1 MKRTLSLLIFSILLL
16 GYQAVFADTKKIQ
29 DNSFLI
35 EEAYNQ
41 EPGVIQHIQNFIYKN
56 DGSWVYTFT
65 QEWPVPGRTHQL
77 SYMIPVLHIKNDGAE
92 TGLGDVMLNY
102 RYQLV
107 LKDAIAMAPRL
118 SLLFPTGNSNK
129 GLGKGAV
136 GVQVLIPLS
145 VELSEKWVTHWNIGT
160 AITPQAKGLTSARA
174 NTYGYLFGASV
185 IWLALEDFNFLLET
199 LWTSAQNIEADG
211 SRTRENSLLINPGF
225 RCAANFKSGLQI
237 VPGISAPI
245 GVGPSK
251 GNYGVFFY
259 LSFEHPLF

>member
-1 MKRTLSLLIFSILLL
+1 MKRPLSLLILSIFLL
-16 GYQAVFADTKKIQ
+16 GYQVVFAETKKIQ

-41 EPGVIQHIQNFIYKN
+41 EPGVIQHVQNFMYMK
-56 DGSWVYTFT
+56 DGRWAYVFT
-65 QEWPVPGRTHQL
+65 QEWPVPGRAHQL
-77 SYMIPVLHIKNDGAE
+77 SYTIPVLHAKEDGAE

-107 LKDAIAMAPRL
+107 LKDAVAVAPRL
-118 SLLFPTGNSNK
+118 SVLFPTGNSNK
-129 GLGKGAV
+129 GLGRGAV
-136 GVQVLIPLS
+136 SVLALIPLS
-145 VELSEKWVTHWNIGT
+145 VELSDKWVTHWNIGT
-160 AITPQAKGLTSARA
+160 VITPQAKGLTSARA

-185 IWLALEDFNFLLET
+185 IWLALENFNFLLET
-199 LWTSAQNIEADG
+199 LWTSDQDIEADG
-211 SRTRENSLLINPGF
+211 SRTRQNSLLINPGF

-251 GNYGVFFY
+251 GQYGVFFY